1 MCCLSATQ
9 HGHPCRGPDFVDFL
23 AHVDDAVGPVQHQ
36 VRISTLLRC
45 VHKGPLLITGVTGL
59 SAMVKRR
66 SVRLT
71 TAWGVRPQA
80 LSGSDKYSPPVF
92 TRTQREYQQKL

>member
-1 MCCLSATQ
+1 MWMMRSVQFNIKFGSRRCSAA
-9 HGHPCRGPDFVDFL
+9 F
-23 AHVDDAVGPVQHQ
+23 
-36 VRISTLLRC
+36 

-92 TRTQREYQQKL
+92 IRTQRELGGAAL

>member
-1 MCCLSATQ
+1 
-9 HGHPCRGPDFVDFL
+9 
-23 AHVDDAVGPVQHQ
+23 
-36 VRISTLLRC
+36 
-45 VHKGPLLITGVTGL
+45 
-59 SAMVKRR
+59 MVKRR

-92 TRTQREYQQKL
+92 TRTQRELGGAALYIGTITVKGNRLLQSNDRVWTRFRPRAWLKDPATNVELVQETAAASLSRQ